1 MGAYDL
7 SVEVSHMPLLTTV
20 FLGLIAGVGGTGI
33 GGILSCFLGNPDRNR
48 MGMSL
53 GFSGGIM
60 LAAVFMELVPE
71 AVRISGLSFCVSGLI
86 IGMVFLAASEYSID
100 LLAHIRGRRP
110 HQNHFARTALLL
122 FFAIA
127 SHNFPEGMAIGGGYE
142 VSLRLGY
149 ALVAALA
156 LHNIPEGFAVA
167 VTFRLAG
174 MSMFRAVIMTLLSGI
189 PMAAGA
195 FTGRLLGR
203 VSCEM
208 TSFLLGF
215 AAGAMVYTVCLD
227 ILPDSYLIKEESPW
241 GLLWGIITGTI
252 LFNII

>member
-1 MGAYDL
+1 
-7 SVEVSHMPLLTTV
+7 MPLLTTG

-33 GGILSCFLGNPDRNR
+33 GGILSCFVNHHDRSR

-71 AVRISGLSFCVSGLI
+71 AVRMSSLLFCIYGI
-86 IGMVFLAASEYSID
+86 TIGMVFLAATEYSID
-100 LLAHIRGRRP
+100 LLANIRGKRS
-110 HQNHFARTALLL
+110 HQNHFTRTALLL

-142 VSLRLGY
+142 VSSRLGF
-149 ALVAALA
+149 ALAAALA
-156 LHNIPEGFAVA
+156 IHNIPEGFAVA
-167 VTFRLAG
+167 AVCRLAG
-174 MSMFRAVIMTLLSGI
+174 MSPFRAFVMTLLSGI
-189 PMAAGA
+189 PMALGA
-195 FTGRLLGR
+195 FIGQLIGST
-203 VSCEM
+203 SCEM
-208 TSFLLGF
+208 ISLLLGF
-215 AAGAMVYTVCLD
+215 AAGAMVYTVCLN
-227 ILPDSYLIKEESPW
+227 ILPESYIIKEESPW